1 MVVQEINYKRG
12 LLEKKLFSSN
22 FPAINLHLNH
32 VHWGISRFSIFDYQK
47 GSHHGTDQDPRGQ
60 IGSFVIYEIT
70 ILGEST
76 SSNIQHHPAS
86 TSYDLGYSLGFWP
99 TRLVMIFHSEI
110 TCPSLAATF
119 KPHLAGLN
127 VTRLSHLASWGL
139 RREILLKSLGFSGI
153 SWDSMKFHGIQWNSM
168 GFNEIPWD
176 SVKFHGIQWN
186 SMGFN
191 EIP

>member
-1 MVVQEINYKRG
+1 
-12 LLEKKLFSSN
+12 
-22 FPAINLHLNH
+22 
-32 VHWGISRFSIFDYQK
+32 
-47 GSHHGTDQDPRGQ
+47 
-60 IGSFVIYEIT
+60 
-70 ILGEST
+70 
-76 SSNIQHHPAS
+76 
-86 TSYDLGYSLGFWP
+86 LGFWP

>member
-1 MVVQEINYKRG
+1 MSPKKHPGASPLRCTLRGKRQAKIRPKTANMVVQEINYKRG

-47 GSHHGTDQDPRGQ
+47 GSYHGTDQDPRGQ

-86 TSYDLGYSLGFWP
+86 TSYDLGYSLGF
-99 TRLVMIFHSEI
+99 
-110 TCPSLAATF
+110 
-119 KPHLAGLN
+119 
-127 VTRLSHLASWGL
+127 
-139 RREILLKSLGFSGI
+139 
-153 SWDSMKFHGIQWNSM
+153 
-168 GFNEIPWD
+168 
-176 SVKFHGIQWN
+176 
-186 SMGFN
+186 
-191 EIP
+191 